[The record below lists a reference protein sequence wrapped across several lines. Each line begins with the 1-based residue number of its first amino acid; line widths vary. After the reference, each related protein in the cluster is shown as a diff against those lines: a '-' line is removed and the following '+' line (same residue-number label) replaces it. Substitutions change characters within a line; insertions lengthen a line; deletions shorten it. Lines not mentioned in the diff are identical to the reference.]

1 MPTIKRLNLTLNA
14 DDIEKL
20 NEIRQKFTECNK
32 HETYS
37 YVDVIRILLKYGQ
50 DYPYAVIKN

>member
-1 MPTIKRLNLTLNA
+1 MNA